1 LGYLAA
7 IHGFFKFFKVETSS
21 FICEEFMSASLDI
34 ESDWNFRVFDK
45 RLVVVK
51 AKNESLRKVAVLDGV
66 TNLPFAVETLD
77 MISMQE
83 LSVGKEYLANLRV
96 YTSKNLEDVDEDF
109 GNFFEALDVDQS
121 IGDFIKAYR
130 IYPSKIRFELI
141 DIEEP

>member
-1 LGYLAA
+1 
-7 IHGFFKFFKVETSS
+7 
-21 FICEEFMSASLDI
+21 MSASLDI